1 MKHSQTCKSTCVL
14 CDSVCACVRRCV
26 HVLHCVLVLCVVYE
40 QSEKMC
46 KEYGRV
52 KGAGTIARPERHPFF
67 QGLGPLL
74 QRHLEK
80 AERENGFM

>member
-1 MKHSQTCKSTCVL
+1 M
-14 CDSVCACVRRCV
+14 
-26 HVLHCVLVLCVVYE
+26 LHCVLVLCVVYE